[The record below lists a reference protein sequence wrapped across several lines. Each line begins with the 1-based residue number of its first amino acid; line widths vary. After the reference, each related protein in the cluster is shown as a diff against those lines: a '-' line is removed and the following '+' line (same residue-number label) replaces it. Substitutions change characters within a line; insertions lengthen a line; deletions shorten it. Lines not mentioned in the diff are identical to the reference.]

1 MSDTLLPEE
10 LEEKL
15 ISLDMAKIGDN
26 HRSGAVCSGS
36 EVINPLEKKWIK
48 SNSEMNEF
56 MNVEQNREP
65 LKGLRKDCNS

>member
-1 MSDTLLPEE
+1 
-10 LEEKL
+10 
-15 ISLDMAKIGDN
+15 MAKIGDN